1 MRSIVLNWILRC
13 IMYGLGVF
21 CILLLGGLQA
31 LIPSHHRLC
40 PYSINV
46 TVSALTMP
54 FIFLVLHYIALNVYI
69 SFLER
74 KIARLEINKTKNVE
88 E

>member
-1 MRSIVLNWILRC
+1 
-13 IMYGLGVF
+13 MYGLGVF
-21 CILLLGGLQA
+21 CILLLGGLA
-31 LIPSHHRLC
+31 GT
-40 PYSINV
+40 YSESSQIMSILYKCYCFSFDN
-46 TVSALTMP
+46 A
-54 FIFLVLHYIALNVYI
+54 IYFLVLHYIALNVYI